1 MENNKE
7 DLQCCITT
15 CGLPL
20 NAEYWNNQYKTN
32 EIGWDLN
39 QVSPPLKAYFDQLEN
54 KNISILIAGC
64 GNAYEAEYLYSLG
77 FNNITLVDISET
89 LVEALNEKFKNKSIK
104 VIYQDIFEHKGNYD
118 LIVEQTLFCAIDP
131 SLRKKYVATM
141 HHLLSENGKLVG
153 LLFDKEFEK
162 QGPPF
167 GVCICQYEPLFS
179 PYFTFNTFEDC
190 YNSVMSRQGDELFIN
205 FSKKMINI

>member
-1 MENNKE
+1 
-7 DLQCCITT
+7 
-15 CGLPL
+15 
-20 NAEYWNNQYKTN
+20 
-32 EIGWDLN
+32 
-39 QVSPPLKAYFDQLEN
+39 
-54 KNISILIAGC
+54 
-64 GNAYEAEYLYSLG
+64 LYSLG

-167 GVCICQYEPLFS
+167 GGCICQYEPLFS

-205 FSKKMINI
+205 FSKK